1 MTRIKIMS
9 GGTPPDTPF
18 LIIQPY
24 NLAIILTF
32 YSPIIIALII
42 TSMSFIF
49 QNFKGVFY
57 LLWLLVFSWF
67 RSFAFE
73 LSGTEPLY
81 IKPDNI
87 CTSISYSKYGN
98 STFSMFFIVFSAI
111 YMCSSMFING
121 DINYWI
127 CAGFLF
133 YLVLDIWIRNNLNC
147 ITKVDY
153 SFVLLNMVLGAL
165 AGILS
170 VASMYI
176 TNTQKYLFF
185 NEMSSTNDVCSMP
198 KKQTFKCSVYKNG
211 ELIGSSNK

>member
-1 MTRIKIMS
+1 MS
-9 GGTPPDTPF
+9 GGTLPDIPF

-24 NLAIILTF
+24 NLAILLTF

-42 TSMSFIF
+42 ISMSFIF
-49 QNFKGVFY
+49 QNFKGIPY
-57 LLWLLVFSWF
+57 LIGLIIFSSF
-67 RSFAFE
+67 RSFVFN
-73 LSGTEPLY
+73 LSGSNPLSVNA
-81 IKPDNI
+81 DNSNDI
-87 CTSISYSKYGN
+87 CTSIRYSEYGN
-98 STFSMFFIVFSAI
+98 STFSMFFIVFSAVYI
-111 YMCSSMFING
+111 CSSMFING
-121 DINYWI
+121 DVNYWI

-133 YLVLDIWIRNNLNC
+133 YLVLDIWVRNHFNC

-165 AGILS
+165 SGVLTVS
-170 VASMYI
+170 TMYI

-185 NEMSSTNDVCSMP
+185 NEMTSTNDVCSMP